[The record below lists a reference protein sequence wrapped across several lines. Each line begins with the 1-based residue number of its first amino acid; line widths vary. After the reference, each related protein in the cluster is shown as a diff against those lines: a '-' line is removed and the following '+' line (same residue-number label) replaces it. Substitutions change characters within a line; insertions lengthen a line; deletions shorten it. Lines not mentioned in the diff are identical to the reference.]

1 MLKTNTVPVT
11 FEKIHKINFAPAV
24 PIRLPNIP
32 PSANNTIT
40 FFPIYTKHSIL
51 VIPRHLNIDNFS
63 LIASK

>member
-24 PIRLPNIP
+24 PIRLPNIS

-40 FFPIYTKHSIL
+40 FFHII
-51 VIPRHLNIDNFS
+51 
-63 LIASK
+63 